1 MKRIFLL
8 VISLKFSFLFS
19 QEDKLKLIFDVNVG
33 HVLYN
38 YNLIQNY
45 SFQQFTYRGLN
56 YLGHVGLHIPVY
68 KSYLWSYG
76 LNPKVGGGK
85 LIQRTDSNKNYNVGN
100 ELLEGDR
107 MNIDS
112 YTFDGSLTAYA
123 RCNLTDLT
131 DLIDFDAHVS
141 ILAGYRYL
149 QSKDSYSTPILGF
162 EIGQNWWSFEF
173 YTHLI
178 SMHYYRQYTDGTKDI
193 YKRFHELGVSLNFYL
208 GEKLYKY

>member
-1 MKRIFLL
+1 MRPIILF

-19 QEDKLKLIFDVNVG
+19 QEDKLKFNFDVNVG
-33 HVLYN
+33 QVIYN

-68 KSYLWSYG
+68 KSYYWSFG

-85 LIQRTDSNKNYNVGN
+85 LVQRSGSNKNYNIGN
-100 ELLEGDR
+100 ELLEGDK

-123 RCNLTDLT
+123 RINMS
-131 DLIDFDAHVS
+131 DLIGIDSHFS
-141 ILAGYRYL
+141 FLAGYRYL
-149 QSKDSYSTPILGF
+149 QTKDTYSTPIIGF

-173 YTHLI
+173 YSHLI

-193 YKRFHELGVSLNFYL
+193 YKCFHELGVSLNFYL
-208 GEKLYKY
+208 GKKLY